1 MKLHKPGM
9 RTIKT
14 GIGVMLCVLLGYLN
28 FNLVDKTFYAAIA
41 CVVCMQTT
49 VKGSFMVGLNRLK
62 GTVVGGLIGFLF
74 ALIGPG
80 NPILSCLGIIT
91 TIYICNL
98 IKINKSITIACVV
111 YCAIHLGIGTAD
123 PVYYSVHRIID
134 TSIGVLIGIG
144 VNYLIYRPDYLG
156 RIHNEIKVI
165 ENTSIKL
172 LKKEIEMGADID
184 ISSLQN
190 EITKLEG
197 LYKNF
202 LDELEYRNDEIDD
215 KEINRIIK
223 TCKQIYMH
231 LQVLGH
237 MKDKCYINEENYI
250 KSKNL
255 YYELASD
262 LEVKEDISPVYNY
275 HISMIIE
282 NINEIRD
289 IDDKL

>member
-49 VKGSFMVGLNRLK
+49 VKGSFTVGLNRLK
-62 GTVVGGLIGFLF
+62 GTFVGGLIGFLF

-202 LDELEYRNDEIDD
+202 LDELEYRNDEVDD

-237 MKDKCYINEENYI
+237 MKDKCYLNQENYI
-250 KSKNL
+250 KSKDL

-262 LEVKEDISPVYNY
+262 VEVKEDISPVYNY

-289 IDDKL
+289 IDDRL

>member
-1 MKLHKPGM
+1 
-9 RTIKT
+9 
-14 GIGVMLCVLLGYLN
+14 MLCVLLGYLN

-49 VKGSFMVGLNRLK
+49 VKGSFTVGLNRLK
-62 GTVVGGLIGFLF
+62 GTFVGGLIGFLF

-215 KEINRIIK
+215 KEINRIIN

-262 LEVKEDISPVYNY
+262 IEVKEDISPVYNY

>member
-1 MKLHKPGM
+1 MKSNKIGM

-14 GIGVMLCVLLGYLN
+14 GIGVMLCVSLGYLN

-41 CVVCMQTT
+41 CVVCMQNT
-49 VKGSFMVGLNRLK
+49 VKGSFTVGINRLK
-62 GTVVGGLIGFLF
+62 GTFVGGLIGFLF

-123 PVYYSVHRIID
+123 PVYYSIHRIID
-134 TSIGVLIGIG
+134 TSIGVLIGIA
-144 VNYLIYRPDYLG
+144 VNYIIYRPNYLD
-156 RIHNEIKVI
+156 RIHNEIKII

-172 LKKEIEMGADID
+172 LKKEIEMGVDID
-184 ISSLQN
+184 TSYLQS
-190 EITKLEG
+190 EIKKLEV

-202 LDELEYRNDEIDD
+202 LDELEYRNDEVDD
-215 KEINRIIK
+215 KEISRIINI
-223 TCKQIYMH
+223 CNQIYMH
-231 LQVLGH
+231 LQVLGN

-250 KSKNL
+250 KSKDL
-255 YYELASD
+255 YYELSSD
-262 LEVKEDISPVYNY
+262 IEIKEDISPVYNY

-282 NINEIRD
+282 NINEIRG
-289 IDDKL
+289 IDEKI

>member
-49 VKGSFMVGLNRLK
+49 VKGSFTVGLNRLK
-62 GTVVGGLIGFLF
+62 GTFVGGLIGFLF
-74 ALIGPG
+74 VLIGPG

-202 LDELEYRNDEIDD
+202 LDELEYRNDEVDD

-250 KSKNL
+250 KSKDL

-262 LEVKEDISPVYNY
+262 IEVKEDISPVYNY

>member
-49 VKGSFMVGLNRLK
+49 VKGSFTVGLNRLK
-62 GTVVGGLIGFLF
+62 GTFVGGLIGFLF

-172 LKKEIEMGADID
+172 LKKEIEMGVDID

-202 LDELEYRNDEIDD
+202 LDELEYRNDEVDD

-250 KSKNL
+250 KSKDL

-262 LEVKEDISPVYNY
+262 IEVKEDISPVYNY

-289 IDDKL
+289 IDEKL

>member
-49 VKGSFMVGLNRLK
+49 VKGSFTVGLNRLK
-62 GTVVGGLIGFLF
+62 GTFVGGLIGFLF

-111 YCAIHLGIGTAD
+111 YCAIHLGIGKAD

-165 ENTSIKL
+165 EDTSIKL
-172 LKKEIEMGADID
+172 LKKEIEMGVDID

-202 LDELEYRNDEIDD
+202 LDELEYRNDEVDD
-215 KEINRIIK
+215 KEINRIIR

-237 MKDKCYINEENYI
+237 MKDKCYLNQENYI
-250 KSKNL
+250 KSKDL

-262 LEVKEDISPVYNY
+262 VEVKEDISPVYNY

-289 IDDKL
+289 IDDRL

>member
-49 VKGSFMVGLNRLK
+49 VKGSFTVGLNRLK
-62 GTVVGGLIGFLF
+62 GTFVGGLIGFLF

-172 LKKEIEMGADID
+172 LKKEIEMGVDID

-202 LDELEYRNDEIDD
+202 LDELEYRNDEVDD

-237 MKDKCYINEENYI
+237 MKDKCYLNQENYI
-250 KSKNL
+250 KSKDL

-262 LEVKEDISPVYNY
+262 VEVKEDISPVYNY

-289 IDDKL
+289 IDDRL

>member
-1 MKLHKPGM
+1 MKLYKPGM

-49 VKGSFMVGLNRLK
+49 VKGSFTVGINRLK
-62 GTVVGGLIGFLF
+62 GTFIGGLVGFLF
-74 ALIGPG
+74 ALIDPG

-156 RIHNEIKVI
+156 RIHNEIKII

-172 LKKEIEMGADID
+172 LKKEIEMGVDID

-202 LDELEYRNDEIDD
+202 LDELEYRNDEVDD

-237 MKDKCYINEENYI
+237 MKDKCYLNQENFI
-250 KSKNL
+250 KSKDL

-262 LEVKEDISPVYNY
+262 VEVKEDISPVYNY

-282 NINEIRD
+282 KINDIRD

>member
-49 VKGSFMVGLNRLK
+49 VKGSFTVGINRLK
-62 GTVVGGLIGFLF
+62 GTFIGGLVGFLF
-74 ALIGPG
+74 ALIDPG

-156 RIHNEIKVI
+156 RIHNEIKII

-172 LKKEIEMGADID
+172 LKKEIEMGVDID

-202 LDELEYRNDEIDD
+202 LDELEYRNDEFDD

-237 MKDKCYINEENYI
+237 MKDKCYLNQENFI
-250 KSKNL
+250 KSKDL

-262 LEVKEDISPVYNY
+262 VEVKEDISPVYNY

-282 NINEIRD
+282 KINDIRD

>member
-1 MKLHKPGM
+1 M

-49 VKGSFMVGLNRLK
+49 VKGSFTVGINRLK
-62 GTVVGGLIGFLF
+62 GTFIGGLVGFLF
-74 ALIGPG
+74 ALIDPG

-156 RIHNEIKVI
+156 RIHNEIKII

-172 LKKEIEMGADID
+172 LKKEIEMGVDID

-202 LDELEYRNDEIDD
+202 LDELEYRNDEVDD

-237 MKDKCYINEENYI
+237 MKDKCYLNQENFI
-250 KSKNL
+250 KSKDL

-262 LEVKEDISPVYNY
+262 VEVKEDISPVYNY

-282 NINEIRD
+282 KINDIRD

>member
-49 VKGSFMVGLNRLK
+49 VKGSFTVGLNRLK
-62 GTVVGGLIGFLF
+62 GTFVGGLIGFLF

-215 KEINRIIK
+215 KEINRIIN

-250 KSKNL
+250 KSKDL

-262 LEVKEDISPVYNY
+262 IEVKEDISPVYNY

>member
-1 MKLHKPGM
+1 M

-62 GTVVGGLIGFLF
+62 GTFVGGLIGFLF

-237 MKDKCYINEENYI
+237 MKDKCYIHEENYI

-262 LEVKEDISPVYNY
+262 IEVKEDISPVYNY

>member
-49 VKGSFMVGLNRLK
+49 VKGSFTVGLNRLK
-62 GTVVGGLIGFLF
+62 GTFVGGLIGFLF
-74 ALIGPG
+74 VLIGPG

-262 LEVKEDISPVYNY
+262 IEVKEDISPVYNY

>member
-49 VKGSFMVGLNRLK
+49 VKGSFTVGLNRLK
-62 GTVVGGLIGFLF
+62 GTFVGGLIGFLF

-215 KEINRIIK
+215 KEINRIIN

-262 LEVKEDISPVYNY
+262 IEVKEDISPVYNY

>member
-49 VKGSFMVGLNRLK
+49 VKGSFTVGINRLK
-62 GTVVGGLIGFLF
+62 GTFIGGLVGFLF
-74 ALIGPG
+74 ALIDPG

-156 RIHNEIKVI
+156 RIHNEIKII

-172 LKKEIEMGADID
+172 LKKEIEMGVDID

-202 LDELEYRNDEIDD
+202 LDELEYRNDEVDD

-237 MKDKCYINEENYI
+237 MKDKCYLNQENFI
-250 KSKNL
+250 KSKDL

-262 LEVKEDISPVYNY
+262 VEVKEDISPVYNY

-282 NINEIRD
+282 KINDIRD